1 MGKNKKNE
9 INIKKV
15 LKKFCRMKKNCI
27 FDESKR
33 KYYDTYTRTTIGFK

>member
-15 LKKFCRMKKNCI
+15 LKKFCCLKVIRTFVRQNNNKN
-27 FDESKR
+27 
-33 KYYDTYTRTTIGFK
+33 

>member
-15 LKKFCRMKKNCI
+15 LKKFGSLKNVCI
-27 FDESKR
+27 FDPSNNQKL
-33 KYYDTYTRTTIGFK
+33 